1 MEHIQP
7 ASCMILQTALHPGEL
22 GNRVA
27 TRWQEP
33 GSPNRLGVGG
43 GAGQV
48 MLAVVQRE
56 MDPECVE
63 VSLVT
68 TASLPL
74 TSAVGGGQVVGR

>member
-1 MEHIQP
+1 
-7 ASCMILQTALHPGEL
+7 MILQAALHPGEL
-22 GNRVA
+22 GSRAA

-48 MLAVVQRE
+48 TLAVVQRE
-56 MDPECVE
+56 TDPECVK

-74 TSAVGGGQVVGR
+74 TSAGGGGQAVGR